1 MVIKLL
7 ATTVEDDINTRHVDE
22 SILHQ
27 IIINEGSK
35 AYLTK
40 RVSED
45 NKDRLFKPYK
55 DLCAVIG
62 NMILVCNPNYKYPKS
77 LASTII
83 EMAHFQNFFMIGY
96 LH

>member
-7 ATTVEDDINTRHVDE
+7 ATTVEDDVTTSHVDE

-27 IIINEGSK
+27 NIITKGFET
-35 AYLTK
+35 YLTK

-55 DLCAVIG
+55 DLCAV
-62 NMILVCNPNYKYPKS
+62 K
-77 LASTII
+77 A
-83 EMAHFQNFFMIGY
+83 
-96 LH
+96 